1 MIAIRE
7 GLAWLAARKIKSFYD
22 IVQSVDFETGVGA
35 LLQTSG
41 VGKLSP
47 NIMLMG
53 YKKDWLT
60 SNDTDLNSY
69 FNVMQLS
76 VVFLL

>member
-1 MIAIRE
+1 M
-7 GLAWLAARKIKSFYD
+7 ARKIKSFYD

-53 YKKDWLT
+53 YKKDWM
-60 SNDTDLNSY
+60 SCNPTDLISY
-69 FNVMQLS
+69 FNVMQY
-76 VVFLL
+76 V